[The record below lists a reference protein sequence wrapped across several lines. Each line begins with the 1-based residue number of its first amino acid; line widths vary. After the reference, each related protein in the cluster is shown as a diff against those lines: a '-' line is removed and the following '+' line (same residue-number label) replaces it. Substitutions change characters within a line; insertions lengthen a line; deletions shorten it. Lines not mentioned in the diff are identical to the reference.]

1 MIQLR
6 LSIYLQ
12 SFLLARRFVAN
23 MGLMNILRTYLTW
36 ILILRSEYCLPSSLE
51 EHGDRQRPPCTFQL
65 YPYWFNILLL
75 LFLRRHNC
83 QQRLGQYSLSTARR
97 N

>member
-23 MGLMNILRTYLTW
+23 MGLMNILRTYLTCSYYV
-36 ILILRSEYCLPSSLE
+36 LCPGSGKGCLAALLTFTRRS
-51 EHGDRQRPPCTFQL
+51 
-65 YPYWFNILLL
+65 LLT
-75 LFLRRHNC
+75 
-83 QQRLGQYSLSTARR
+83 LG
-97 N
+97 